1 MKLYDYPKCAIC
13 KKVLHG
19 LPRLNKFRKL
29 SKSEK
34 RVSRIFGG
42 YLCSKCTREVLKES
56 ARKLLR

>member
-29 SKSEK
+29 SKSKK

-42 YLCSKCTREVLKES
+42 YLCSKCTREVLKEKV
-56 ARKLLR
+56 RKLFR